1 MGNHGPFSFAS
12 TKGLWILG
20 SLLVGLSL
28 MVTQRYAHLS
38 TKDMQ
43 EAADTVGDIISEAMA
58 KSR

>member
-1 MGNHGPFSFAS
+1 M
-12 TKGLWILG
+12 G